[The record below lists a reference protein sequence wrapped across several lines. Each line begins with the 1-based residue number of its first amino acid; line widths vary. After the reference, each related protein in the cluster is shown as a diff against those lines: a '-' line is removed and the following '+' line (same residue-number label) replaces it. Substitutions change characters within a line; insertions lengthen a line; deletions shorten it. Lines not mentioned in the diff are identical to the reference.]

1 MELKA
6 VNCGHIWYVNDAAG
20 RRWWPDDAAQAEIA
34 TSGNPLA
41 TVLRICRETPDRG
54 VWLERSEAQRLA
66 YLEAAGVP
74 PDRLCAASRG
84 KTARQIA
91 RDYVWEPRVRLY
103 AAHPIVRASEGDF
116 DLDVLRGL
124 LRAVAR
130 TARPTEARIARERL
144 RRLNAAWRDSPST
157 TLPPP

>member
-6 VNCGHIWYVNDAAG
+6 VNCSNIWYVNDATG
-20 RRWWPDDAAQAEIA
+20 RRWWPYDTTQAEIA

-41 TVLRICRETPDRG
+41 AVLRICREAPDRG
-54 VWLERSEAQRLA
+54 VWLSRPEAQRLA

-74 PDRLCAASRG
+74 PDRLCAAARG

-116 DLDVLRGL
+116 DLDALRGL
-124 LRAVAR
+124 LQAVAR
-130 TARPTEARIARERL
+130 TGRTTEAFIARDRL
-144 RRLNAAWRDSPST
+144 QRLDAAMRQH
-157 TLPPP
+157 

>member
-1 MELKA
+1 MDLTA
-6 VNCGHIWYVNDAAG
+6 VNCSNIWYVNDATG
-20 RRWWPDDAAQAEIA
+20 RRWWPDDSAQAEIA

-41 TVLRICRETPDRG
+41 TALRICRETPERG
-54 VWLERSEAQRLA
+54 VWLSMPEAQRLA

-74 PDRLCAASRG
+74 PDRLCAAARG

-116 DLDVLRGL
+116 DLDALRGL
-124 LRAVAR
+124 LQAVAR
-130 TARPTEARIARERL
+130 TGRTTEAFIARDRL
-144 RRLNAAWRDSPST
+144 QRLDAAMRQH
-157 TLPPP
+157 